1 MLQFSRLI
9 LQCTNFLI
17 AKKFIQKKD
26 DFFCANPP
34 NDAPL
39 FIIAWIMEE
48 YVEPILANLTA
59 F

>member
-1 MLQFSRLI
+1 MV
-9 LQCTNFLI
+9 QCTNFLI
-17 AKKFIQKKD
+17 AKKFIRKKD

-34 NDAPL
+34 KDAPL

-48 YVEPILANLTA
+48 YVEPILAKLTA